1 MIVDSSALIAVVK
14 GEPDAEVYLEAMIQ
28 GDPWIGAPTLL
39 EANVVARR
47 WQRSGAHA
55 LAGIVSTVELRVVA
69 FTEQHLEVARAADR
83 TFGRA
88 TGHRAKLNFGDCLAY
103 AVASVERRPLLF
115 KGDDFTH
122 TDIASALDG

>member
-39 EANVVARR
+39 EASLVARR
-47 WQRSGAHA
+47 WQTSGVHA
-55 LAGIVSTVELRVVA
+55 LDGIVSTLELRVVA
-69 FTEQHLEVARAADR
+69 FTELHMETARAADR

-88 TGHRAKLNFGDCLAY
+88 TGHPARLNFGDCMAY

-115 KGDDFTH
+115 KGDDFAR
-122 TDIASALDG
+122 TDIASALDD

>member
-1 MIVDSSALIAVVK
+1 MIVDSSALIAIVK
-14 GEPDAEVYLEAMIQ
+14 GESDAEVYLEAMIQ

-47 WQRSGAHA
+47 WRSSGAHA
-55 LAGIVSTVELRVVA
+55 LAGVVSAVELRVVP
-69 FTEQHLEVARAADR
+69 FTEQHLGAARAADR

-88 TGHRAKLNFGDCLAY
+88 TGHRAKLSFGDCMAY
-103 AVASVERRPLLF
+103 AVASVEHRPLLF

-122 TDIASALDG
+122 TDVASALDG